1 MANIQK
7 YNRDLDRS
15 LDRFFDDFFGD
26 WAGKTMKI
34 PPVDIEERDKE
45 YVIKAEVPGFEEE
58 SIRLYVENHILHIA
72 GEMVKEEKSDKKYLL
87 RERKSQSF
95 ERTFALPEGVE
106 EENLKADYGKGV
118 LTITVPKAVK
128 AEPKKIEVKINK

>member
-7 YNRDLDRS
+7 YSRDLDRS

-26 WAGKTMKI
+26 WAGKSMKI
-34 PPVDIEERDKE
+34 PPVDIEESEKE

-72 GEMVKEEKSDKKYLL
+72 GESVKEEKSDKRYLL
-87 RERKSQSF
+87 KERRRESF

-106 EENLKADYGKGV
+106 EESLNASYSKGV

-128 AEPKKIEVKINK
+128 AEPKRIEVRISK

>member
-26 WAGKTMKI
+26 WAGKTMKV
-34 PPVDIEERDKE
+34 PPVDIEESDKE